1 MISVRIPTSTFT
13 NIAELEKKIVTMP
26 NKISSINDKATA
38 RAAGYVLYNIRKRG
52 KPGRFVEVYYKKYG
66 KAGAKLEIKAE
77 MSRGGFRTSGGFKRG
92 FNGKIAAAIFMKAES
107 GKIGRRAFTIKKRAP
122 QKGATTSRYMISH
135 NSGRWKKGQKLL
147 GPLRIPQ
154 LNPFHFSAKSGMPRI
169 TIQDKAKKI
178 LIEELKKSYS
188 RTKLV

>member
-1 MISVRIPTSTFT
+1 MISVRIPTTTFT
-13 NIAELEKKIVTMP
+13 NIASLEKKIITMP
-26 NKISSINDKATA
+26 NKIAFINDKATE

-52 KPGRFVEVYYKKYG
+52 KPGNFVEVYYKKYG
-66 KAGAKLEIKAE
+66 KAGSKLEIKAE

-92 FNGKIAAAIFMKAES
+92 FNGKIAASIFMQAES
-107 GKIGRRAFTIKKRAP
+107 GKIGRRAFTIKQRAP
-122 QKGATTSRYMISH
+122 QGKATTSRYMISH

-154 LNPFHFSAKSGMPRI
+154 INPFHFSAKAGMPRI

-188 RTKLV
+188 RIKLV